1 MNSFPASSDPAHAT
15 LVRGIQGKPVAAQIA
30 VVEVNIIDE
39 DLPRMLQFEQGG
51 LDYIGI
57 RGEVANRLLA
67 DGALK
72 PEYAR
77 RGITRRVFPEP
88 FLFSFYFNVAD
99 PVLGGMDSE
108 RIALRR
114 AIASALDVETL
125 IKVVYAGYALPA
137 NQIVPPGVG
146 GHDATLPKK
155 SQYDP
160 ATAKALLDRFGYAK
174 GADGYRTTPDGKP
187 LTLVLTLRSS
197 PVSREIQTLT
207 KRDLDVVG
215 LRTDYR
221 LTPFQ
226 DAIKELERGT
236 IPDVLRRLRRFASRG
251 GPELLPALQQAAAA
265 GQRLAVHSSTN
276 TTVPPRSSCVAR
288 AMPSR

>member
-1 MNSFPASSDPAHAT
+1 MP
-15 LVRGIQGKPVAAQIA
+15 QIA

-99 PVLGGMDSE
+99 PVLGGMSNE

-125 IKVVYAGYALPA
+125 VKVVYAGYALPA

-146 GHDATLPKK
+146 GHDATLPRQ
-155 SQYDP
+155 SHGTIRQRRRLCWIASVTP
-160 ATAKALLDRFGYAK
+160 RAPMATARR
-174 GADGYRTTPDGKP
+174 RTE
-187 LTLVLTLRSS
+187 S
-197 PVSREIQTLT
+197 P
-207 KRDLDVVG
+207 
-215 LRTDYR
+215 
-221 LTPFQ
+221 
-226 DAIKELERGT
+226 
-236 IPDVLRRLRRFASRG
+236 
-251 GPELLPALQQAAAA
+251 
-265 GQRLAVHSSTN
+265 
-276 TTVPPRSSCVAR
+276 
-288 AMPSR
+288 

>member
-1 MNSFPASSDPAHAT
+1 MCARAGGTGPFRLREWKRGSRIVFDANPAYRRVSFPASSDPSHAT
-15 LVRGIQGKPVAAQIA
+15 LVRSMQGKQLPQIA
-30 VVEVNIIDE
+30 AVEVNIIDE

-99 PVLGGMDSE
+99 PVLGGMSSE

-125 IKVVYAGYALPA
+125 IKVVYAGFAGSFRQCEERRRLP
-137 NQIVPPGVG
+137 
-146 GHDATLPKK
+146 HDAGREAV
-155 SQYDP
+155 D
-160 ATAKALLDRFGYAK
+160 AGAKL
-174 GADGYRTTPDGKP
+174 
-187 LTLVLTLRSS
+187 
-197 PVSREIQTLT
+197 
-207 KRDLDVVG
+207 
-215 LRTDYR
+215 
-221 LTPFQ
+221 
-226 DAIKELERGT
+226 
-236 IPDVLRRLRRFASRG
+236 
-251 GPELLPALQQAAAA
+251 ALQP
-265 GQRLAVHSSTN
+265 GIS
-276 TTVPPRSSCVAR
+276 
-288 AMPSR
+288 